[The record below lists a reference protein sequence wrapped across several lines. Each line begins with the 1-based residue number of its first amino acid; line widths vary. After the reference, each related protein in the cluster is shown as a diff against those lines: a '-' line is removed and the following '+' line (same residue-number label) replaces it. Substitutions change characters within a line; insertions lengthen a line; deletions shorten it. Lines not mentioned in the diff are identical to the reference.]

1 MTKNLYLLFILFL
14 VQTLSAQ
21 NNLYVVYNT
30 STFFSKSQSTLLAS
44 KTHAVYEDGFLS
56 ADALDG
62 DIGDNEYLLG
72 GMNKSRI
79 YQSIDNPNLIKLQIF
94 KNNNP
99 DSMIRKDYNLRDE
112 MPEMN
117 WIINHDKPTTEI
129 LGYTCQ
135 EATVEFRGSKFI
147 AYFTNDIPTT
157 FGPWKFHGLP
167 GLILSVKSQ
176 DNPAIYWEAEEIT
189 YPSKVDIPSEP
200 NIEIFNMTLQ
210 EHIEEIDNFAENVGK
225 NMAAKFGTTYQP
237 VPPQLKR
244 SKSVERK
251 YEWETW

>member
-30 STFFSKSQSTLLAS
+30 STFTSKSKSTLLAS
-44 KTHAVYEDGFLS
+44 KTHSVYEDGFLS

-62 DIGDNEYLLG
+62 DIGDNEYVLG

-112 MPEMN
+112 IPAMN

-129 LGYTCQ
+129 LGYACQ

-189 YPSKVDIPSEP
+189 YPSKVDIPGEP
-200 NIEIFNMTLQ
+200 NIEIFNMTLK
-210 EHIEEIDNFAENVGK
+210 EHIEEIDNLTEQIFK
-225 NMAAKFGTTYQP
+225 NYIAKSGANFQFT
-237 VPPQLKR
+237 PPSERR

>member
-99 DSMIRKDYNLRDE
+99 DSMIRKDYNLRVE

-129 LGYTCQ
+129 LGYTC
-135 EATVEFRGSKFI
+135 
-147 AYFTNDIPTT
+147 
-157 FGPWKFHGLP
+157 
-167 GLILSVKSQ
+167 LS
-176 DNPAIYWEAEEIT
+176 
-189 YPSKVDIPSEP
+189 
-200 NIEIFNMTLQ
+200 
-210 EHIEEIDNFAENVGK
+210 
-225 NMAAKFGTTYQP
+225 
-237 VPPQLKR
+237 R
-244 SKSVERK
+244 SNGRI
-251 YEWETW
+251 